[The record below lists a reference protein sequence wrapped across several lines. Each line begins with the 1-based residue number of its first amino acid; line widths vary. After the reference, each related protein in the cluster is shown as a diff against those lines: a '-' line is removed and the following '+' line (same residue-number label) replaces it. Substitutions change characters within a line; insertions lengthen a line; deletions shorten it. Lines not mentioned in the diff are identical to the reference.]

1 MKNKIKWIEERLE
14 RIYKRLEKC
23 DLCPRECGV
32 NRLKGEKGFCGV
44 GEEIVIYTAFI
55 HKGEEP
61 PIVGKKGSGT
71 IFFSGCN
78 LKCVYC
84 QNYKFSHLLAGKIV
98 SPQELAELILTLQ
111 DKGAENINLV
121 TPTHFLPQILKSLL
135 LAFKK
140 GFNLPIVYNTSGY
153 EKKENIEE
161 LKEIIDIY
169 LPDMKYFNK
178 QLAYKYSYAE
188 DYPFFA
194 KRAIKEMY
202 RQKGKELNHPCLIIR
217 HLVLPGHTEDTKNIL
232 LWINNNLSKSYVS
245 VMFQYHPYFKAGN
258 YSINR
263 KVTQE
268 EYKEILEFLGR
279 LNLQGWTQKL
289 ETHQELAGVYFC
301 QGIHL

>member
-61 PIVGKKGSGT
+61 PIVGEKGSGT

-98 SPQELAELILTLQ
+98 STQELAELILTLQ
-111 DKGAENINLV
+111 DKGVENINLV

-178 QLAYKYSYAE
+178 QLAYRYSYAE

-194 KRAIKEMY
+194 KRAIREMY
-202 RQKGKELNHPCLIIR
+202 SQKEKELNHPCLIIR
-217 HLVLPGHTEDTKNIL
+217 HLVLPGHTEDTKDIL

-245 VMFQYHPYFKAGN
+245 VMFQYQPYFKAGN

-263 KVTQE
+263 RVTRE
-268 EYKEILEFLGR
+268 EYEEILEFLGR
-279 LNLQGWTQKL
+279 LNLQGWIQEL
-289 ETHQELAGVYFC
+289 ETHQELAGVYFSP
-301 QGIHL
+301 GIHL